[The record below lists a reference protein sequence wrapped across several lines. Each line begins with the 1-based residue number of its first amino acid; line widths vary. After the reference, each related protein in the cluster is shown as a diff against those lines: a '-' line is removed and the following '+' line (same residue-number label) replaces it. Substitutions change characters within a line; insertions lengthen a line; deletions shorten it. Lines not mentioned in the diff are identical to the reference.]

1 MLRIGLIGL
10 GGVAERIHLP
20 AIRDVASVTVAAAC
34 DPNDG
39 RRQEMGRRFGIGP
52 LYADARAMLEA
63 ERPDLVVIGSPPDS
77 HRDLCLLALA
87 HGAHVFCEKPF
98 VESVAEADEVLEAAA
113 RHDRVVAVN
122 NQYRFMPIY
131 RRTRERLAQ
140 GEFGTLFL
148 IQCWEQMFHPP
159 SKETNWRA
167 GLVQSTL
174 FEFGT
179 HALDLICYFFDALPT
194 AVTAHMPRPR
204 PDIAAD
210 VVVVLTLRFHGERA
224 ATMVL
229 NRISHAPQRY
239 FEMRLDCTEASLRLS
254 LGGVARLA
262 VDWSPAR
269 GRPVVRGSFVRG
281 GEARIEKNGG
291 STTLVREFRPAFA
304 SATAQ
309 NLKQFVE
316 RIERGTRSNEEAVHA
331 RDLLRVVFSAYEAA
345 ETGRTVWLDNATTV

>member
-1 MLRIGLIGL
+1 MVGL

-20 AIRDVASVTVAAAC
+20 AIREVPSVELVGAC
-34 DPNDG
+34 EPND
-39 RRQEMGRRFGIGP
+39 RRREDMGRRFGIRA
-52 LYADARAMLEA
+52 LYAGARELLDT
-63 ERPDLVVIGSPPDS
+63 ERPDVVIIGSPPDS

-98 VESVAEADEVLEAAA
+98 VGSVAEADEVVEAAA
-113 RHDRVVAVN
+113 RHDRLVAVN

-131 RRTRERLAQ
+131 QRTRERIAR
-140 GEFGTLFL
+140 GDFGNLFL

-167 GLVQSTL
+167 GLVRSTL

-179 HALDLICYFFDALPT
+179 HALDLICYFFDALPA
-194 AVTAHMPRPR
+194 AVTAHMPRAR
-204 PDIAAD
+204 PEIAAD
-210 VVVVLTLRFHGERA
+210 VVVVLTLRFQGERA

-229 NRISHAPQRY
+229 NRISHAPPRY

-262 VDWSPAR
+262 IDWSPAR

-281 GEARIEKNGG
+281 GEARIERSGR
-291 STTLVREFRPAFA
+291 STPLVREWRPAFA
-304 SATAQ
+304 SATAH
-309 NLKQFVE
+309 NLKRFVE
-316 RIERGTRSNEEAVHA
+316 AIDRGNRSNAEALYA
-331 RDLLRVVFSAYEAA
+331 RNLLRVVFSAYESA
-345 ETGRTVWLDNATTV
+345 ETGRTVSLDDAAPV